1 MIQLRVVGDGRVDD
15 ALLDKAVDVGKI
27 VHNMRAVPR
36 RNDLTLLRVQCDDLG
51 GQVEPLRN
59 AVAEGIYADGQN
71 FVPLAVAVGV
81 VLTERPQHGG
91 ELVQVLRLAQTQTV
105 GPVAAVQHAEK
116 AVHIGV
122 VQIVF
127 VLHVAEPVD
136 VAVLGGGGGAQIRV
150 GFVKSLAR
158 GAGGVFVN
166 DIVQRQDQPLF
177 CQRKQQRIVK
187 RVHLYNIGQLLAGGQ
202 QCAQCVGV
210 LRGVDDLPGNIQ
222 VCLVEPAVQNLKGAV
237 FSDFVPVITGCPPFC
252 AHDGQVTFLPG

>member
-1 MIQLRVVGDGRVDD
+1 MVQLRAVGDGRVDD
-15 ALLDKAVDVGKI
+15 ALLDKGVEVGKI
-27 VHNMRAVPR
+27 VHNIRAVPR
-36 RNDLTLLRVQCDDLG
+36 RNDLALLRVQCDDLG

-59 AVAEGIYADGQN
+59 AVAEGIDADGQN

-116 AVHIGV
+116 AVHVGV

-177 CQRKQQRIVK
+177 GQRKQQRIVQ

-210 LRGVDDLPGNIQ
+210 LRGVDDLPGDIQ
-222 VCLVEPAVQNLKGAV
+222 VRLVEPAVQNLKCAV
-237 FSDFVPVITGCPPFC
+237 FSDFVPVITGRPPFG
-252 AHDGQVTFLPG
+252 AHDSQVTFLPG